1 MVKRMRSNRAFTLI
15 ELMVVMAIIATL
27 LAIALPRYF
36 GSVDRSKEVAL
47 KQSLSVMRDALDKF
61 YSDNGQY
68 PEELGELAQKRYIR
82 AIPTDPITESSS
94 TWVVVPAPSDAIK
107 GKVYDI
113 KSGAEGKDS
122 EGKPYADY

>member
-94 TWVVVPAPSDAIK
+94 TWVVVPAPSDTIK